1 MPGVQS
7 SLPAGRTN
15 LAAAALVAG
24 GAGTIWQNISGG
36 GPIVFTDS
44 DGDTFRRPVGMD
56 SSRITSAAQP
66 HRIIGD
72 GDAKPH
78 TGVDMSTSN
87 QIVAIYAVADGTVG
101 RAGVLDTGCGNGV
114 TISHRGKKMGRYR
127 LNYTVYCHL
136 SSINVAPGEPVSA
149 GDIIGMS
156 GGGKDD
162 PNPGTST
169 GRHLHFAL
177 RVSDESG
184 SSVSNTVMEP
194 YGEFFGLVANDLL
207 DDGEIEFEEEEVEV
221 ALPDPD
227 EIANGDSVPG
237 SELEGSDT
245 EGEKEEDEERFSGL
259 GSF

>member
-15 LAAAALVAG
+15 LASAALVAV

-36 GPIVFTDS
+36 GPITFTDVE
-44 DGDTFRRPVGMD
+44 GDTFRRPVGME
-56 SSRITSAAQP
+56 STRITSAAQP

-87 QIVAIYAVADGTVG
+87 QIVAIYAVADGKVG
-101 RAGVLDTGCGNGV
+101 RAGVLDSGCGNGV
-114 TISHRGKKMGRYR
+114 TISHGGQKMGRYK

-136 SSINVAPGEPVSA
+136 SRIDVTPGEPVSA

-162 PNPGTST
+162 PGAGTST

-177 RVSDESG
+177 RTSDESG
-184 SSVSNTVMEP
+184 GAVSNTIMDP
-194 YGEFFGLVANDLL
+194 YGEFFGLVASDLVDDVEIEDDDAEITL
-207 DDGEIEFEEEEVEV
+207 DPVSPEEIEVGEEVGEIEIEVEEEE
-221 ALPDPD
+221 
-227 EIANGDSVPG
+227 
-237 SELEGSDT
+237 
-245 EGEKEEDEERFSGL
+245 EKEEERFSSM
-259 GSF
+259 GSSF